1 MKYRGLIMVVSLFL
15 MPFLMVAQDHATYK
29 IWETI
34 PNTLKVDIGQEHRA
48 LNALGELE
56 RVSNVSEP
64 TLEVFLPKRV
74 DPSSAAVL
82 ICPGGG
88 YAHLAIDKEGYKLA
102 KWFNSIGIAAMVL
115 KYRLPNQAM
124 ADKKNGPLQ
133 DAQQAI
139 RFIRSHAKQWNIDQA
154 KVGVMGFS
162 AGGHLAAS
170 LSTMYD
176 NPTYTDELASLS
188 ARPDFSILIYPV
200 ISMEDDFTHKGSQE
214 NLLGKKASK
223 ALKRSFSPNTLV
235 DAKTPPAFLVHATD
249 DKAVPVENSLLYYK
263 ALKKSDV
270 STEIHIYKDGGH
282 GFGMGNTVTNKQWTA
297 ALKYWLEANE
307 ILSNEKI
314 YLFSYFK
321 SNGEDGLHY
330 AYSTD
335 GFTWQALKGDNSFLT
350 PHIGKEKLMRDPCI
364 IKGGDGKY
372 HMVWTCGWTE
382 KGIGYA
388 SSMDLIHWSD
398 QQYVPVMEHEEN
410 ARNSWAP
417 ELTYDHESGTYM
429 IYWATTIKGAYPATA
444 SSEENGYNHR
454 IYYTTTKDF
463 KTFSKTALLYEPGFN
478 VIDASIL
485 YDNGRYIMFL
495 KDETRVPAAK
505 NIRIAYSDNLTGPY
519 SQASAPITGD
529 YWAEG
534 PTSLKID
541 DLRIVYFD
549 KYIDKQYGG
558 VQSTDLIHWIDI
570 SDKLDFPKGMRHG
583 SVLELSSQEFFKN
596 FIPYMD

>member
-1 MKYRGLIMVVSLFL
+1 MTLLAT
-15 MPFLMVAQDHATYK
+15 AQKITTYK
-29 IWETI
+29 IWNTI
-34 PNTLKVDIGQEHRA
+34 PNTLNVNIGKEISE
-48 LNALGELE
+48 LNDFGQLQ

-64 TLEVFLPKRV
+64 TLEVFLPKGIY
-74 DPSSAAVL
+74 DNPSAAVL

-88 YAHLAIDKEGYKLA
+88 YSHLAIDKEGYNLA

-115 KYRLPNQAM
+115 KYRLPNQGM
-124 ADKKNGPLQ
+124 ADKKIGPLQ
-133 DAQQAI
+133 DAQHAI
-139 RFIRSHAKQWNIDQA
+139 RFIRSNAKNWNVDPE

-176 NPTYTDELASLS
+176 KSTYKNELSSLS
-188 ARPDFSILIYPV
+188 AKPDFSILIYPV
-200 ISMEDDFTHKGSQE
+200 ISMEDSFTHKGSQE

-223 ALKRSFSPNTLV
+223 SLKRSFSSNSLV
-235 DAKTPPAFLVHATD
+235 DAQTPPTFLVHATD
-249 DKAVPVENSLLYYK
+249 DKAVVVDNSLLYYR
-263 ALKKSDV
+263 ALKENDV
-270 STEIHIYKDGGH
+270 SVEMHIYKDGGH
-282 GFGMGNTVTNKQWTA
+282 GFGMGNTTANKQWPRT
-297 ALKYWLEANE
+297 LKSWLKASGV
-307 ILSNEKI
+307 LQSTKV

-330 AYSTD
+330 AYSLD
-335 GFTWQALKGDNSFLT
+335 GFTWKALKGDTSFLT
-350 PHIGKEKLMRDPCI
+350 PHVGKEKLMRDPCI
-364 IKGGDGKY
+364 IKGGDDKY
-372 HMVWTCGWTE
+372 HMVWTCGWSE

-388 SSMDLIHWSD
+388 SSTDLIHWSD
-398 QQYVPVMEHEEN
+398 QQYIPVMQHEEN

-417 ELTYDHESGTYM
+417 EITYDQKAKTYM
-429 IYWATTIKGAYPATA
+429 IYWATTIKGAYPETQ
-444 SSEENGYNHR
+444 SSEDNSYNHR

-485 YDNGRYIMFL
+485 YDNGQYVMFL

-505 NIRIAYSDNLTGPY
+505 NIRIAYSEKLTGPY
-519 SQASAPITGD
+519 SEASAPITGD

-541 DLRIVYFD
+541 STRLVYFD

-558 VQSTDLIHWIDI
+558 VQSTDLKNWNDI
-570 SDKLDFPKGMRHG
+570 SNMLVFPKGMRHG
-583 SVLELSSQEFFKN
+583 SVLELSSQEFLKN
-596 FIPYMD
+596 FKPFISSN

>member
-15 MPFLMVAQDHATYK
+15 MPFLMMAQDHATYK

-176 NPTYTDELASLS
+176 NPTYRDKLASLS

>member
-1 MKYRGLIMVVSLFL
+1 
-15 MPFLMVAQDHATYK
+15 
-29 IWETI
+29 
-34 PNTLKVDIGQEHRA
+34 
-48 LNALGELE
+48 
-56 RVSNVSEP
+56 
-64 TLEVFLPKRV
+64 
-74 DPSSAAVL
+74 
-82 ICPGGG
+82 
-88 YAHLAIDKEGYKLA
+88 
-102 KWFNSIGIAAMVL
+102 
-115 KYRLPNQAM
+115 
-124 ADKKNGPLQ
+124 
-133 DAQQAI
+133 
-139 RFIRSHAKQWNIDQA
+139 
-154 KVGVMGFS
+154 
-162 AGGHLAAS
+162 
-170 LSTMYD
+170 
-176 NPTYTDELASLS
+176 
-188 ARPDFSILIYPV
+188 
-200 ISMEDDFTHKGSQE
+200 
-214 NLLGKKASK
+214 
-223 ALKRSFSPNTLV
+223 
-235 DAKTPPAFLVHATD
+235 
-249 DKAVPVENSLLYYK
+249 VPVENSLLYYK
-263 ALKKSDV
+263 ALKESDV
-270 STEIHIYKDGGH
+270 SAEIHIYKDGGH
-282 GFGMGNTVTNKQWTA
+282 GFGMGNTVTNKQWPA
-297 ALKYWLEANE
+297 ALKYWLAANE

-529 YWAEG
+529 IG
-534 PTSLKID
+534 LK
-541 DLRIVYFD
+541 
-549 KYIDKQYGG
+549 
-558 VQSTDLIHWIDI
+558 
-570 SDKLDFPKGMRHG
+570 
-583 SVLELSSQEFFKN
+583 VLLH
-596 FIPYMD
+596 

>member
-34 PNTLKVDIGQEHRA
+34 PNTVKVNIGQEHQA
-48 LNALGELE
+48 LNAVGELE

-74 DPSSAAVL
+74 GPPSAAVL

-176 NPTYTDELASLS
+176 NPTYTDKLTSLS

-270 STEIHIYKDGGH
+270 SAEIHIYKDGGH
-282 GFGMGNTVTNKQWTA
+282 GFGMGNTVTNKQWPA

-398 QQYVPVMEHEEN
+398 QQYIPVMEHEEN

-429 IYWATTIKGAYPATA
+429 IYWATTIKGAYPETA

-519 SQASAPITGD
+519 SPASAPITGD

-558 VQSTDLIHWIDI
+558 VQSTDLIHWTDI

-596 FIPYMD
+596 FMPFMD